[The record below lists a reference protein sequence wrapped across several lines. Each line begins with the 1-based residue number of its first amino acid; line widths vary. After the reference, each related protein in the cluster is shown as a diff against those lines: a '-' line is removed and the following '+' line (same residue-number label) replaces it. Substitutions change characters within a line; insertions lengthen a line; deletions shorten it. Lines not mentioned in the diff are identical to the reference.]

1 MMAAANNPLVAGG
14 GAPSASKAIRIR
26 VLRAFLLRTDRVEVG
41 TVLEVPRALG
51 AELIS
56 ANKAERATD
65 APLTEAKPA
74 KAAAKAP
81 ADPAKK
87 ET

>member
-14 GAPSASKAIRIR
+14 AQGAQKAIRIR
-26 VLRAFLLRTDRVEVG
+26 VLRPFLLRTDRVEVG
-41 TVLEVPRALG
+41 TVLEVPLGLG

-74 KAAAKAP
+74 KAAAKAT
-81 ADPAKK
+81 ADGGKK
-87 ET
+87 ES

>member
-1 MMAAANNPLVAGG
+1 MMAAANSPLVAGG
-14 GAPSASKAIRIR
+14 AHGAQKAIRIR
-26 VLRAFLLRTDRVEVG
+26 VLRPFLLRTDRVEVG
-41 TVLEVPRALG
+41 TVLEVPLGLG

-74 KAAAKAP
+74 KASAKAP
-81 ADPAKK
+81 AESSTKK
-87 ET
+87 ES